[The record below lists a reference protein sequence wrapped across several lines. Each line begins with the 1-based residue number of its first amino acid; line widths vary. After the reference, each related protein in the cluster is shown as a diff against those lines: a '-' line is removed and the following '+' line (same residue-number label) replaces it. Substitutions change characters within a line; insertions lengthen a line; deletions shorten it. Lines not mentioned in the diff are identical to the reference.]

1 MKTLLDKVYLD
12 FHETSLLD
20 FDALLTSYGQD
31 KYMAKSFSIFSYL
44 VARGYNAS
52 TELAEKFAETMEA
65 FFLATSI
72 HDDVIDSRDDGEKA
86 LSQHSL
92 NTRIVFGD
100 YFFIQLAVHLAEIT
114 QELNAQYRKGF
125 LDYFKREMVVVAE
138 SQLIDQRMAG
148 KPYTIEASLQQA
160 EERGGSWGRL
170 VMGSVCRALGAPP
183 PDVRLL
189 SEAAN
194 DFFIALTILDDLQDL
209 TDDIANGIYSLAPS
223 HYAERHG
230 SLKLLQEA
238 RGSKEKIKRE
248 LDKTG
253 SIKFALET
261 ASHYAAKANQKL
273 DEFLRNKEGMYW
285 FQMKAFF
292 NNVSLQL
299 NNIGGGFFAQK
310 GTPTQQRK

>member
-12 FHETSLLD
+12 FHETSMLD
-20 FDALLTSYGQD
+20 FDALITSYGED

-44 VARGYNAS
+44 IARGYNAS
-52 TELAEKFAETMEA
+52 TTLAEKFAETMEA

-72 HDDVIDSRDDGEKA
+72 HDDIIDSRDDGEQGLK
-86 LSQHSL
+86 QHAL

-100 YFFIQLAVHLAEIT
+100 YFFIQLAVHLAEII
-114 QELNAQYRKGF
+114 QEIDINCRQAF
-125 LDYFKREMVVVAE
+125 LDFFKKEMVVVAE

-170 VMGSVCRALGAPP
+170 VMGTVCRALGAPP
-183 PDVRLL
+183 ADIRLL
-189 SEAAN
+189 TGAAN

-209 TDDIANGIYSLAPS
+209 TDDVANGIYSLAPS
-223 HYAERHG
+223 HYAERTG
-230 SLKLLQEA
+230 TLKYLQGA
-238 RGSKEKIKRE
+238 RGSREKIKKE
-248 LDKTG
+248 LDRTG
-253 SIKFALET
+253 SIKFALKA
-261 ASHYAAKANQKL
+261 ASEYAAAANIKL

-292 NNVSLQL
+292 NNTTLQL
-299 NNIGGGFFAQK
+299 KNIGGGFFANK
-310 GTPTQQRK
+310 